1 MAAMFS
7 HRQQRE
13 IFHFLFLERLLQAS
27 DPQAFVLK
35 GGINLRFYFAS
46 PRYSEDMDLDVL
58 VGAVGTL
65 RNRAYRILR
74 DPAFVRAL
82 GTYGIKDLI
91 LGDPA
96 KAKQTPTTQRFRA
109 RLVTAA
115 GDAYPTKVEFSRRG
129 VPSDSDNAPIETID
143 PSIGGRYRR
152 LSFPCR
158 HYTAATA
165 CEQKLLALANRRQ
178 AQARDAFDL
187 YILWLGGHAKP
198 GLGTLSAAERDRAAE
213 TVLGFSYADY
223 AGQVLDYLEP
233 GDRERFAAEA
243 RWGEIIE
250 RSFALVEGAAHRPQ
264 KDGIEP

>member
-1 MAAMFS
+1 MFS

-13 IFHFLFLERLLQAS
+13 VFHFLFLERLLRAS
-27 DPQAFVLK
+27 TPQAFVLK
-35 GGINLRFYFAS
+35 GGINLRFHFAS

-74 DPAFVRAL
+74 DPAFVRTLA
-82 GTYGIKDLI
+82 TYGIAELI

-115 GDAYPTKVEFSRRG
+115 GDAFPTKVEFSRRG
-129 VPSDSDNAPIETID
+129 GPADGDNARIETID
-143 PSIGGRYRR
+143 PSIAERYRR
-152 LSFPCR
+152 LSFPCP
-158 HYTAATA
+158 HYTAAAA

-198 GLGTLSAAERDRAAE
+198 GFGALSPAERERAAE

-223 AGQVLDYLEP
+223 AGQVLDFLEP
-233 GDRERFAAEA
+233 DDRERFADEVRWAEV
-243 RWGEIIE
+243 IE
-250 RSFALVEGAAHRPQ
+250 RSFALVEAAAHRPEA
-264 KDGIEP
+264 GGTEP